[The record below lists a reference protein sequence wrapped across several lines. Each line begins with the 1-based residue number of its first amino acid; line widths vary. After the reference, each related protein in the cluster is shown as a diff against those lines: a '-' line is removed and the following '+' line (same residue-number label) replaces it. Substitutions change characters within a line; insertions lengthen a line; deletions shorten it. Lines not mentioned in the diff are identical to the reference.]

1 MPHRIHPAGPLL
13 LAFILLVLL
22 PRSAAAAPRSAGPM
36 DVIAAVNALRASYGL
51 PAYAVDGGLMAFSQS
66 HTDYQASIGYP
77 THQHKDGT
85 YPDAH
90 GVYENIA
97 VTSGFNL
104 DFVMNTVW
112 SDEIHMTTMVGIPT
126 GYIGAGVATGSD
138 GDTYYTI
145 DVRKTSGQVGLPSRA
160 VATLSAGGAANQTLF
175 ATQPPIAPLVT
186 ATPRAN
192 GFLVHTVGY
201 GQTLWDIAVA
211 YGVHIDDLRAL
222 NSIPDG
228 SVAIYTG
235 QKLLVRV
242 PLPSTATAAVKTAS
256 AAPAASQ
263 LAAQGTAQALTPS
276 PTPRPTH
283 TPRPPTRTPL
293 PTPTDAPQPSA
304 TSTPTAPL
312 LSIPSTKTFGMGLI
326 VACGIGLLALAFT
339 GLKKK

>member
-1 MPHRIHPAGPLL
+1 MPHRIHPAGPLA

-22 PRSAAAAPRSAGPM
+22 PGRAAAAPRSAGAM
-36 DVIAAVNALRASYGL
+36 DVINAVNALRATYGL

-66 HTDYQASIGYP
+66 HSDYQASIGFP

-90 GVYENIA
+90 GVYENVA

-112 SDEIHMTTMVGIPT
+112 SDAIHMTTMVGIPT
-126 GYIGAGVATGSD
+126 GYIGAGIATGSD

-145 DVRKTSGQVGLPSRA
+145 DVRKTSGQVGLPERPVTA
-160 VATLSAGGAANQTLF
+160 GDSAASANQTPF
-175 ATQPPIAPLVT
+175 ATAPPIAPLMT

-201 GQTLWDIAVA
+201 GQTLWDIALA
-211 YGVHIDDLRAL
+211 YGVHIDNLRAL

-235 QKLLVRV
+235 QKLLIRV
-242 PLPSTATAAVKTAS
+242 PLPSTATAAVKTAL

-263 LAAQGTAQALTPS
+263 MAATGTAQALTPAPS
-276 PTPRPTH
+276 ATATR
-283 TPRPPTRTPL
+283 TPRPPTRTPP
-293 PTPTDAPQPSA
+293 PTRTTAPQPRA
-304 TSTPTAPL
+304 TSTPAAPIVQL
-312 LSIPSTKTFGMGLI
+312 PNSRTFGMGLI
-326 VACGIGLLALAFT
+326 VACGLGLLALALT
-339 GLKKK
+339 GFKK